1 MESGLHLPASQR
13 QTRSNLTIVDNR
25 VLDRKLLLPS
35 IFADPYPVYHQ
46 LRAEDPVHWSD
57 AWGCW
62 VLTRYKDVVSVLHDY
77 RRFSNVGRIPSF
89 LDQLPESMR
98 SEIRP
103 LYENFSTGM
112 PNTDPPEHTRMRSL
126 VNRAFM
132 PRVVEDMR
140 PRMQAIVDGLLDR
153 VENDG
158 QMDVVSDF
166 AYPLPAIVI
175 AEMLGVPPEK
185 RDQFKRWS
193 DDIVAFH
200 GTGRPRPDFVR
211 RSLRG
216 LLEAK
221 AWLRRLIAQRR
232 QHPRDDLLS
241 ALAAAEEGGAMLN
254 ETELLATCITLIVGG
269 HETTTGLIGNGLLA
283 LLRHPDQLQKLKDGP
298 ELVGTAIDEF
308 LRYDTSFQRTWRLTT
323 EDVEFGGKTIPR
335 GQTVSLMLGAANRDP
350 EQFLDP
356 DRFDITRKPN
366 RHLAFGHGVHFC
378 LGEPLARREVDIAF
392 TTMLG
397 RFPGLRLTRAT
408 IEWHENNTF
417 HNLKSLPV
425 VF

>member
-1 MESGLHLPASQR
+1 MTVTDISA
-13 QTRSNLTIVDNR
+13 
-25 VLDRKLLLPS
+25 LDRKLLSPA
-35 IFADPYPVYHQ
+35 IFANPYPVYHQ
-46 LRAEDPVHWSD
+46 LRAQDPVHWSD

-62 VLTRYKDVVSVLHDY
+62 VLTRYKDVVSVLRDY
-77 RRFSNVGRIPSF
+77 LRFSNVGRIASF

-98 SEIRP
+98 SDIRP

-112 PNTDPPEHTRMRSL
+112 PNTDPPEHTRIRSL

-132 PRVVEDMR
+132 PRVVEAMR
-140 PRMQAIVDGLLDR
+140 PRMQAIVDGLLDT

-166 AYPLPAIVI
+166 AYPLPAIII
-175 AEMLGVPPEK
+175 AEMLGVPSEE

-200 GTGRPRPDFVR
+200 GTGRPRPDSVR

-221 AWLRRLIAQRR
+221 EWLRRLIAQRR

-241 ALAAAEEGGAMLN
+241 ALAAAEEEGDMLS
-254 ETELLATCITLIVGG
+254 ETELLATCISLIVAG

-283 LLRHPDQLQKLKDGP
+283 LLRHPDQVQKLKDAP
-298 ELVGTAIDEF
+298 ELVATAIDEF
-308 LRYDTSFQRTWRLTT
+308 LRYDTSFQRTWRLTA
-323 EDVEFGGKTIPR
+323 EDVEFAGEPIPR

-350 EQFLDP
+350 EQFPDP
-356 DRFDITRKPN
+356 DRLDITRKPN
-366 RHLAFGHGVHFC
+366 PHLAFGHGVHFC
-378 LGEPLARREVDIAF
+378 LGEPLARREAEIAF
-392 TTMLG
+392 TTLLG
-397 RFPGLRLTRAT
+397 RFPGLRLTSGA